1 MEGTVDRWEENY
13 FYSRIMDTVLLNLDD
28 GFDKILKNLV
38 KVMDDDLLK

>member
-13 FYSRIMDTVLLNLDD
+13 FYSRIMDIVLLNLDD